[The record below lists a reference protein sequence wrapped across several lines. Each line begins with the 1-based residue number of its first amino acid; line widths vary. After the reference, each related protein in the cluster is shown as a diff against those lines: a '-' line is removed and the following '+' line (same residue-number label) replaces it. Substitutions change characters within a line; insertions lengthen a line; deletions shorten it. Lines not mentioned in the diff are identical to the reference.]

1 MIIAYF
7 FCLINIL
14 ELKICDI
21 KILNAK
27 IVLGNVGH

>member
-14 ELKICDI
+14 ELKMCDI

-27 IVLGNVGH
+27 MVLENISY

>member
-21 KILNAK
+21 KTLNAK
-27 IVLGNVGH
+27 IVLESISY